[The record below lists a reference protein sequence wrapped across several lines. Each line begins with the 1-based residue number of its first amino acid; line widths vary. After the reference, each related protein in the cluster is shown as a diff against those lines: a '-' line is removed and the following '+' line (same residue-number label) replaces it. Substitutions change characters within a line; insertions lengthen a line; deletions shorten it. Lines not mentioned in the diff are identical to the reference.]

1 QADADSDGE
10 LTPDE
15 YKASVAAANAS
26 KPGGGGTTRPRLTPA
41 SPAGGPWGPGPR
53 IGGPPGPPMPCPH
66 PHNGAMDTAIEM
78 VGFDADDTLWRS
90 EDYFHAAQDEFEQIL
105 ARHVDLADAR
115 VRERLYAVERG
126 NIAVFGYGVKGMALS
141 MVEAAVDITGGS
153 IPARELHRIVQIAKD
168 MLRHPVELLPGVREA
183 VEAVAAEHAVV
194 LITKGDLFHQEAKV
208 RDSGLSSLFR
218 RIEIVSEKDAGTY
231 ARLLDEF
238 QIPAD
243 RFVMVGNSLR
253 SDIVPVL
260 RLGGWGVHVPYHLT
274 WAHENEADDV
284 SGHPRLRH
292 VASAAELPRALRGIV
307 ASAAPTAIAG

>member
-1 QADADSDGE
+1 MAIGRQVRIALKFQPS
-10 LTPDE
+10 
-15 YKASVAAANAS
+15 AAH
-26 KPGGGGTTRPRLTPA
+26 
-41 SPAGGPWGPGPR
+41 
-53 IGGPPGPPMPCPH
+53 GPPMAFAPR
-66 PHNGAMDTAIEM
+66 HNAAMAGIGM

-90 EDYFHAAQDEFEQIL
+90 EDYFHAAQDEFEGIVG
-105 ARHVDLADAR
+105 RYVDLADLR
-115 VRERLYAVERG
+115 VRERLYAVEKG

-141 MVEAAVDITGGS
+141 MVEAAVDITGER
-153 IPARELHRIVQIAKD
+153 IAARDLHRIVQIAKD
-168 MLRHPVELLPGVREA
+168 MLRHPVELLPGVRDA
-183 VEAVAAEHAVV
+183 VEAVAAEHPVV

-208 RDSGLSSLFR
+208 RDSGLAGLFR

-238 QIPAD
+238 EVAAD

-284 SGHPRLRH
+284 AGHPRLRR
-292 VASAAELPRALRGIV
+292 VDTAADLPDAIRAIASAGADTTIV
-307 ASAAPTAIAG
+307 AVR